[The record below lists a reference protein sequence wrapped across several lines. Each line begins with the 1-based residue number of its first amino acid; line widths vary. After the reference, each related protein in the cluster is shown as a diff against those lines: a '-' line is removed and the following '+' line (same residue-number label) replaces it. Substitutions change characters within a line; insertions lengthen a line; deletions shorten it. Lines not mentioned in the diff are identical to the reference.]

1 VSLQPPCAQNPTS
14 PPTPTAQGFT
24 TDVRATLSGT
34 TLIAQ
39 FALMRDPAGLQELEW
54 ASGINIQGSTFLSPN
69 FQVFGEGCWMDGADV
84 PWMAQCG
91 TNFYFSDRQVKLTT
105 ACHHGRRAID
115 PRYAA
120 PSTYP

>member
-1 VSLQPPCAQNPTS
+1 
-14 PPTPTAQGFT
+14 
-24 TDVRATLSGT
+24 
-34 TLIAQ
+34 
-39 FALMRDPAGLQELEW
+39 MRDPAGLQELEW